1 MYSVKWVEK
10 NLGITRKT
18 IRYYEDQGL
27 ISKNSRNP
35 LNDYRDYDEDD
46 INRIWAVKTL
56 IKIGFTAK
64 EIKSLIS
71 NIGINFYEVLSNKV
85 DILEKNYTECG
96 KYYEL
101 AKTIKITGRIPTVT
115 ELGNIS
121 FDDFIAYTYENF
133 NYSKQGNL
141 SDALYINEK
150 FNNQDTLTLTDDDIE
165 KIERITKQGQLY
177 IFHAYFK
184 VLAKLCNLKSSDYV
198 VQKVVE
204 IIYTDFCEL
213 LIQEGFDSNISKER
227 FADNMLSNFYD
238 EGDIAKSNKAI
249 YGEKECEFIAAA
261 ITYFGSVG
269 IQEK

>member
-18 IRYYEDQGL
+18 IRYYEEQGL
-27 ISKNSRNP
+27 IPKNNRNP

-64 EIKSLIS
+64 ELRSLIS
-71 NIGINFYEVLSNKV
+71 NRCINFYDVLSNKV

-115 ELGNIS
+115 EFGNIS
-121 FDDFIAYTYENF
+121 FDDFIAYTCENF

-141 SDALYINEK
+141 SDALYISEK
-150 FNNQDTLTLTDDDIE
+150 FNNHDASTLTDDDIE
-165 KIERITKQGQLY
+165 KIERITRQGQLY
-177 IFHAYFK
+177 TFHAYLK
-184 VLAKLCNLKSSDYV
+184 VLSKLSDLKCTDEA
-198 VQKVVE
+198 VQKVVDL
-204 IIYTDFCEL
+204 IYIDFCEFL
-213 LIQEGFDSNISKER
+213 NQEGLNSDISKKR
-227 FADNMLSNFYD
+227 FADNMLTNFYD
-238 EGDIAKSNKAI
+238 DGDIAKSNKAI
-249 YGEKECEFIAAA
+249 YGEKECEFIAVA
-261 ITYFGSVG
+261 ITHFS
-269 IQEK
+269 EK